1 MNKTTQSF
9 YLSSISNAMK
19 GKAAMKKQTSMSGM
33 KKKDVIG
40 FVYNVKTAGGTII
53 MYICR
58 HHDLATI
65 IILIIFLVL
74 LIIRHHH

>member
-19 GKAAMKKQTSMSGM
+19 GKAAMKKQTTMSGM
-33 KKKDVIG
+33 KKKDVMG
-40 FVYNVKTAGGTII
+40 FVCNVKTAGATII

-58 HHDLATI
+58 HHDLVTI
-65 IILIIFLVL
+65 IILIIFIV
-74 LIIRHHH
+74 